1 MENENTLTE
10 NTSPETLEQDVVTG
24 EGSTLTDATDTGVE
38 PDKNIEENKEE
49 VKETTSVDVENDNP
63 TIDEYANKYDAM
75 VQENEELKSK
85 LAESDNKYAELEAT
99 IKTLQEGMAKL
110 RKANEFASSSSSI
123 QQNQRVGGM
132 ASAED
137 ILMVRSKI

>member
-1 MENENTLTE
+1 MENENVEVVEETVVN
-10 NTSPETLEQDVVTG
+10 NTTVEEKV
-24 EGSTLTDATDTGVE
+24 ETGVE
-38 PDKNIEENKEE
+38 PDKNIEEHKEE
-49 VKETTSVDVENDNP
+49 VKEPTPETTNTDNP
-63 TIDEYANKYDAM
+63 VIEDYANKYDAM
-75 VQENEELKSK
+75 VRENEELKSK

-137 ILMVRSKI
+137 ILIVRNKI

>member
-1 MENENTLTE
+1 MENENIE
-10 NTSPETLEQDVVTG
+10 VVEETKIEEKV
-24 EGSTLTDATDTGVE
+24 ETGVE
-38 PDKNIEENKEE
+38 PDKNIEEHKEE
-49 VKETTSVDVENDNP
+49 VNKTTPESTNDDNP
-63 TIDEYANKYDAM
+63 VIEEYANKYDAM
-75 VQENEELKSK
+75 LQENEELKSK
-85 LAESDNKYAELEAT
+85 LAERDTKYAELEAT

-137 ILMVRSKI
+137 ILIVRSKI

>member
-1 MENENTLTE
+1 MENENVETVVE
-10 NTSPETLEQDVVTG
+10 NATNVDEVV
-24 EGSTLTDATDTGVE
+24 TGVE
-38 PDKNIEENKEE
+38 PDKNIENKPEE
-49 VKETTSVDVENDNP
+49 VTEPTPETTTDDNP
-63 TIDEYANKYDAM
+63 IIEEYANKYDAM
-75 VQENEELKSK
+75 VSENETLKSE
-85 LAESDNKYAELEAT
+85 LSDKDAKISELEAT

-137 ILMVRSKI
+137 ILTVRNLI

>member
-1 MENENTLTE
+1 MENENILNATSAETVEQSTE
-10 NTSPETLEQDVVTG
+10 TG
-24 EGSTLTDATDTGVE
+24 EATVLNTEVETGVE
-38 PDKNIEENKEE
+38 PDKNIEEKKEE
-49 VKETTSVDVENDNP
+49 VNEPTPETTNVDNSV
-63 TIDEYANKYDAM
+63 IDEYVNKYDAM

-85 LAESDNKYAELEAT
+85 LAESDSKYAELEAT

>member
-1 MENENTLTE
+1 MENENVELVE
-10 NTSPETLEQDVVTG
+10 ETVV
-24 EGSTLTDATDTGVE
+24 DNATVEETKVEEKVETGVE

-49 VKETTSVDVENDNP
+49 VNEPTPETTNVDNP
-63 TIDEYANKYDAM
+63 VIDEYANKYDAM

>member
-1 MENENTLTE
+1 MENENIS
-10 NTSPETLEQDVVTG
+10 NATSAETVEQSTVTG
-24 EGSTLTDATDTGVE
+24 EANVLNAEVETGVE
-38 PDKNIEENKEE
+38 PDKNIEEHKEE
-49 VKETTSVDVENDNP
+49 VKEPTPETTNVDNP

-75 VQENEELKSK
+75 VQENEELKNK

>member
-1 MENENTLTE
+1 MENENILNATSAETVEQSTE
-10 NTSPETLEQDVVTG
+10 TG
-24 EGSTLTDATDTGVE
+24 EANVLNAKVETGVE

-49 VKETTSVDVENDNP
+49 VKEPTPETTNVDNP
-63 TIDEYANKYDAM
+63 VIDEYANKYDAM

>member
-1 MENENTLTE
+1 MENENVEVVEETVVN
-10 NTSPETLEQDVVTG
+10 NTTVEEKV
-24 EGSTLTDATDTGVE
+24 ETGVE
-38 PDKNIEENKEE
+38 PDKNIEEHKEE
-49 VKETTSVDVENDNP
+49 VNKTTPESTNDDNP
-63 TIDEYANKYDAM
+63 VIEEYANKYDAM
-75 VQENEELKSK
+75 LQENEELKSK
-85 LAESDNKYAELEAT
+85 LAERDTKYAELEAT

-137 ILMVRSKI
+137 ILIVRSKI

>member
-1 MENENTLTE
+1 MENENILNATSAETVEQSTE
-10 NTSPETLEQDVVTG
+10 SG
-24 EGSTLTDATDTGVE
+24 EATVLNAKVETGVE

-49 VKETTSVDVENDNP
+49 VKEPTPETTNVDNP
-63 TIDEYANKYDAM
+63 VIDEYANKYDAM

>member
-1 MENENTLTE
+1 MENENILNATSAETVEQSTE
-10 NTSPETLEQDVVTG
+10 TG
-24 EGSTLTDATDTGVE
+24 EATVLNAKVETGVE

-49 VKETTSVDVENDNP
+49 VKEPTPETTNVDNP
-63 TIDEYANKYDAM
+63 VIDEYANKYDAM

>member
-1 MENENTLTE
+1 MENENILNATSAETVEQSTE
-10 NTSPETLEQDVVTG
+10 TG
-24 EGSTLTDATDTGVE
+24 EATVLNAKVETGVE
-38 PDKNIEENKEE
+38 PDKNIEEHKEE
-49 VKETTSVDVENDNP
+49 VKEPTPETTNVDNP
-63 TIDEYANKYDAM
+63 VIDEYANKYDAM